1 MSNTTLV
8 ISDLHLAD
16 GHTILDG
23 FGDAQ
28 QAAFEGLT
36 SAAGAAD
43 EIELVI
49 NGDCFDFLATAPY
62 DTGGIIDISTS
73 LEKLSKIIATHTPF
87 FEALRRFIE
96 TPERHVTF
104 ITGNHDIELR
114 LARVQEEISTAI
126 GGEHVTERVSFCL
139 TR

>member
-36 SAAGAAD
+36 SAAGAAGPLGHAD

-62 DTGGIIDISTS
+62 DTGGITDISTS

-87 FEALRRFIE
+87 FEHCPADHRGDLFFRA
-96 TPERHVTF
+96 P
-104 ITGNHDIELR
+104 DP
-114 LARVQEEISTAI
+114 S
-126 GGEHVTERVSFCL
+126 
-139 TR
+139 

>member
-36 SAAGAAD
+36 SAAGAAGPLGHAD

-49 NGDCFDFLATAPY
+49 NGDCFDFLATALY
-62 DTGGIIDISTS
+62 DTVGITDMSTS
-73 LEKLSKIIATHTPF
+73 LQMLSKIIASHTPF
-87 FEALRRFIE
+87 CEALCRFVHM
-96 TPERHVTF
+96 PGRHVPF
-104 ITGNHDIELR
+104 ID
-114 LARVQEEISTAI
+114 
-126 GGEHVTERVSFCL
+126 
-139 TR
+139 